1 MTLPFRRSSSVI
13 LGVGLYV
20 LATMATPAA
29 AGQVLLSGSGVTPES
44 DLTPEQEQYLLGEY
58 WAIARAYLTGDA
70 AKSIRDMGA
79 WTRDRIGKVQSIQ
92 YQPERGIP
100 LGVDTKAEWSPR
112 FLRGAAML
120 HSDLALNAFRAR
132 DAQQFEF
139 HAAIA
144 DGWLTLADNRKSAPG
159 SFRSRWQVA
168 VARLLIAS
176 GELGLAE
183 RHLVRVNERIP
194 NDPAIQLA
202 YGTVKEAQA
211 MRRLASSPTG
221 ALEDPTRTAPDRR
234 ADLNAA
240 AALFQRAAAADAAQV
255 EARLRLA
262 HIHILKGDDAAADA
276 LLKDVLST
284 PAPAFKY
291 LALLMRGGILER
303 RGELELA
310 ARAYL
315 DAILAAPGGQSG
327 YMALAHVMQR
337 MNQRDGAATVLDR
350 MFEQGVA
357 TAGADPWWAYPLGL
371 ALKPESAFDD
381 LRAEIRK

>member
-1 MTLPFRRSSSVI
+1 MRLPFRRILALLAGSV
-13 LGVGLYV
+13 LLVAL
-20 LATMATPAA
+20 PAA
-29 AGQVLLSGSGVTPES
+29 ASQGGVVIAGTIGTPET
-44 DLTPEQEQYLLGEY
+44 DLTPEQEQHLLGEY

-70 AKSIRDMGA
+70 AKSIRDMSA
-79 WTRDRIGKVQSIQ
+79 WTRDRVGKVQSIQ
-92 YQPERGIP
+92 FQPERGFVI
-100 LGVDTKAEWSPR
+100 GVDTKAEWSTR

-120 HSDLALNAFRAR
+120 HIDIALNAFRAR
-132 DAQQFEF
+132 DTQQFEF
-139 HAAIA
+139 QAAIA

-159 SFRSRWQVA
+159 SLRSRLNVA
-168 VARLLIAS
+168 LARLLIAS
-176 GELGLAE
+176 GDLGLAE
-183 RHLVRVNERIP
+183 RHLVRLNERIP

-211 MRRLASSPTG
+211 MRRLAASPGG
-221 ALEDPTRTAPDRR
+221 ALEDPARAAPARRT
-234 ADLNAA
+234 DLTAA
-240 AALFQRAAAADAAQV
+240 AALFQKAVTDATQI

-262 HIHILKGDDAAADA
+262 HVHILKGDDAEAEA
-276 LLKDVLST
+276 LLKDVLAT
-284 PAPAFKY
+284 PAPSLKY

-303 RGELELA
+303 RGELEPA

-337 MNQRDGAATVLDR
+337 MNQRDAAAAVLDC

-371 ALKPESAFDD
+371 ALKPESAFDE